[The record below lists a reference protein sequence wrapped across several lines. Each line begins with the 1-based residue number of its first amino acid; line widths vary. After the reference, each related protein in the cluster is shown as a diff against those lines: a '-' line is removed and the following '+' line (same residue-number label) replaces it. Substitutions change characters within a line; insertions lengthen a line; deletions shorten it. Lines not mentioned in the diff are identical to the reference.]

1 MGIYNVREILTFPS
15 EMALVDGSEIEISP
29 INLYLKLEPP
39 GGQGAQRV
47 GNKQLDH
54 V

>member
-1 MGIYNVREILTFPS
+1 MSFTVSMFEKIDFVFI
-15 EMALVDGSEIEISP
+15 
-29 INLYLKLEPP
+29 KLEPP